1 MGKFSL
7 LIFFFIDLMSV
18 PSQVDKLKER
28 MKILDSMDEKLK
40 NIEEFIKQLKAYEGE
55 KKT

>member
-1 MGKFSL
+1 
-7 LIFFFIDLMSV
+7 MSV

-55 KKT
+55 KKTEDITCFFVAIL